1 MSLTKNEKNTVIEKF
16 KRHDGDTGS
25 PEVQVA
31 LLTTRIHQLTEHL
44 KNHPQDQHSKVG
56 LLKLVGARR
65 RHLRYLA
72 RKNAES
78 YQQVLQDLGL
88 RK

>member
-1 MSLTKNEKNTVIEKF
+1 MSLTKNEKNTIISKYG
-16 KRHDGDTGS
+16 RHQGDTGS
-25 PEVQVA
+25 PEVQIA

-44 KNHPQDQHSKVG
+44 KQHPQDQHSKVG

-72 RKNAES
+72 KTNADG
-78 YQQVLQDLGL
+78 YHQILQDLGL

>member
-1 MSLTKNEKNTVIEKF
+1 MSLTKNEKNTVIDKF
-16 KRHDGDTGS
+16 KRHEGDTGS
-25 PEVQVA
+25 PEVQIA
-31 LLTTRIHQLTEHL
+31 LLTTRIHQLTDHL

-78 YQQVLQDLGL
+78 YQQLLQDLGL